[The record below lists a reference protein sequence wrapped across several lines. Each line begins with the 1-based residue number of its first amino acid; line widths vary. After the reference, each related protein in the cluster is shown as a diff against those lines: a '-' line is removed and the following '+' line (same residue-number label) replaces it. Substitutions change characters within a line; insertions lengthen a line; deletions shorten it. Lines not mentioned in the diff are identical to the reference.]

1 MSEEYN
7 VGEISEEEKARQL
20 KRYGVMDMFESSYDD
35 KTQTMTLKSKYK
47 LTPEEQKTV
56 DKAVKLIGEKYGVVI
71 KKLGEK

>member
-1 MSEEYN
+1 MREEYN
-7 VGEISEEEKARQL
+7 VGEISEEKARQL
-20 KRYGVMDMFESSYDD
+20 KRYGVMDMFEPSYDD